1 MTKINKISLFVAG
14 ILAMPFAVSAAELSH
29 SFNSPSFSGTGYS
42 SHVLTLNQLE
52 TQAKDKNKAA
62 ADALQAKIESAA
74 ANSPEARFLASLE
87 SRVYAQ
93 LAKQL
98 TDSMFG
104 GATPCTSQTSCGILP
119 DLGGNTV
126 KWRMSNPAIIDPK
139 TNRPEPE
146 GMIVIEIQ
154 NNSISTQYTKM
165 MVPSGTFYF

>member
-1 MTKINKISLFVAG
+1 MNKINKYTLIIAG
-14 ILAMPFAVSAAELSH
+14 ILAMPVATSAAELSH

-62 ADALQAKIESAA
+62 ADALKAAAENAA

-104 GATPCTSQTSCGILP
+104 GATPCTSTSQCGILP

-139 TNRPEPE
+139 THQPEPE

-154 NNSISTQYTKM
+154 SNTNLNQYTKM

>member
-1 MTKINKISLFVAG
+1 MKKINKISLIIAG
-14 ILAMPFAVSAAELSH
+14 ILVIPSLFAAELQH

-62 ADALQAKIESAA
+62 AEALQAKIESEA
-74 ANSPEARFLASLE
+74 ANTPQARFLASLE

-154 NNSISTQYTKM
+154 NNSNPLQYTKM